1 MAFNPNTQPSLI
13 DSESLSRNPHECVSP
28 PVGQEQDQRVGLGRD
43 HMSALA
49 AEDRNGH
56 GQCLEEF
63 VAAIR
68 RLAEADG
75 IAVAAGMFDADA
87 WVADWEADWA
97 DGLSPSQAWAE
108 ERACIEEHREYVL
121 QRALTRSER

>member
-1 MAFNPNTQPSLI
+1 MAFIPNTQPGLI
-13 DSESLSRNPHECVSP
+13 DGESLSRNPHECVSP
-28 PVGQEQDQRVGLGRD
+28 PVRQEQGQREELGRD

-49 AEDRNGH
+49 AEDHHGH

-75 IAVAAGMFDADA
+75 IAVAAGVFDTDA
-87 WVADWEADWA
+87 WEADWA

-121 QRALTRSER
+121 QRALTLSER